1 MTMTIGTIATPN
13 ARTAATAPLFDTGR
27 APGPFNW
34 PLIGQSLAFWL
45 DPLNYTLRLQR
56 EYGDVARYHV
66 RGDSIYLLG
75 HPDHVR
81 HVFDRNSTNY
91 RKSDFYDAVR
101 PFFGNGL
108 VLSEGDFWKRQRQT
122 MQPAFH
128 RERIVEMAGIMQRGA
143 REFVDTLEVAAR
155 SGEPVDVVN
164 PMMCSALNTATR
176 SLFGVDSDEV
186 FARMSRAV
194 PIMLRGAE
202 KRIWSVLPISYKIPL
217 PANLRFN
224 EAVRDLDDVV
234 WSLINERRRT
244 GRKADPGDLLD
255 MLLEA
260 RDADGNGM
268 TDQQLRD
275 EVLTIFVAGFE
286 TVANAI
292 SFTLMLLAHHPEIQ
306 ERIHAELDQVL
317 GSEAPGYESVR
328 SLTELN
334 NAFQEA
340 MRVYPP
346 IWTVSRAAIE
356 EDEIGG
362 YRVPAGA
369 TVQIAPYL
377 LHRDPRWWEKP
388 NQFWPDHFT
397 KEREEARPRYAY
409 MPFGGGPRV
418 CLGRN
423 FANMEGPIVIGS
435 LLQRFRLSPGTRDG
449 LTEPEAMIAL
459 RPKKGAWLRLT
470 PRA

>member
-1 MTMTIGTIATPN
+1 MMTTGTL
-13 ARTAATAPLFDTGR
+13 ARPHADAVDGALPQDGSR
-27 APGPFNW
+27 APGPANW
-34 PLIGQSLAFWL
+34 PLIGQSLAFWM
-45 DPLNYTLRLQR
+45 DPLNYTLKLQR

-66 RGDSIYLLG
+66 RGEPIYLLG
-75 HPDHVR
+75 HPDFVR
-81 HVFDRNSTNY
+81 HVFDRNATNY

-128 RERIVEMAGIMQRGA
+128 RDRIVGMAQVMQRGA
-143 REFVDTLEVAAR
+143 LEFADSLDPAAR
-155 SGEPVDVVN
+155 SGEPIDIVN

-176 SLFGVDSDEV
+176 SMFGVDSEEV
-186 FARMSRAV
+186 FERMRRSV
-194 PIMLRGAE
+194 PLLLRGAE
-202 KRIWSVLPISYKIPL
+202 QRIWSVLPISYKIPL
-217 PANLRFN
+217 PANVRFN
-224 EAVRDLDDVV
+224 RALRDLDDVV
-234 WSLINERRRT
+234 WTMINERRAT

-260 RDADGNGM
+260 RDVDGNGL

-292 SFTLMLLAHHPEIQ
+292 SFALLLLAHHPEIQ
-306 ERIHAELDQVL
+306 EKIRAELDTTL
-317 GSEAPGYESVR
+317 NGDTPGYETVR
-328 SLTELN
+328 SLPELT

-346 IWTVSRAAIE
+346 IWTVSRALVDD
-356 EDEIGG
+356 DEIGG
-362 YRVPAGA
+362 YRIPAGS

-388 NQFWPDHFT
+388 NEFWPDHFT
-397 KEREEARPRYAY
+397 KERENARPRYAY

-423 FANMEGPIVIGS
+423 FAMMEGPIVIGT
-435 LLQRFRLSPGTRDG
+435 LLQRYRIKPGSDDG
-449 LTEPEAMIAL
+449 LAEPEAMISL
-459 RPKKGAWLRLT
+459 RPKKGAMLRLE
-470 PRA
+470 PLG